1 MKKILLINPAFKGS
15 LHSNIKV
22 LAIPPLNLAMI
33 ARYTPEEYEVEIVDE
48 GVEELDFAA
57 TADLVG
63 ITCMTPLAPRAYEL
77 AAHFRQRGIP
87 VVMGGIHVSYMP
99 DEALR
104 YADTVVVGEAEGI
117 WPQLLD
123 DFAHGRMKKIY
134 RVVEQPNIETLLPPR
149 RDLLRGKYF
158 VETVQT
164 GRGCPINCNFCS
176 VTAFNGSRFRL
187 RNIDSVIE
195 EIKSIKSKRIFIVDD
210 NIVGSGPRYI
220 KRAHELFSRLKEC
233 DKEWGAQ
240 TCLNIVEHDDL
251 LKTARDSGCRAL
263 LIGFESIDPGA
274 LTAMHK
280 PVNLRPNTK
289 NYADAIK
296 KIHDNGIA
304 IVGCFIFGADTQ
316 DKDVFRRTVD
326 FALENDID
334 AIQMTLETP
343 LPGTAFY
350 KQMVEENRLLL
361 TERLRLTMAA
371 SKRHKRYSALMFM
384 DLDNFKP
391 INDTHGHFVGDLL
404 LVEVARRISTCIRAM
419 DMVSRFGGDEFVV
432 ILSELGVDKPDSIAQ
447 SRVIAEKLLALLD
460 KPYVLTYKQ
469 EDKNEITVEHHCT
482 ASIGVVLFNDHE
494 GSQDD
499 VLKWADAAM
508 YEAKEAGG
516 NLIRYHDTPAR

>member
-33 ARYTPEEYEVEIVDE
+33 ARYTPDHYEVEIVDE
-48 GVEELDFAA
+48 GVEELDFE
-57 TADLVG
+57 TPADLVG

-77 AAHFRQRGIP
+77 ATHFRKRGVP
-87 VVMGGIHVSYMP
+87 VVMGGIHASYMP
-99 DEALR
+99 DEALQ
-104 YADTVVVGEAEGI
+104 YVDAVVMGEGENI

-123 DFAHGRMKKIY
+123 DFEQGRMQKKY
-134 RVVEQPNIETLLPPR
+134 QVCEQPDIENLLPPR

-176 VTAFNGSRFRL
+176 VTAFNGPRYRL

-210 NIVGSGPRYI
+210 NIVGSGNKYI
-220 KRAHELFSRLKEC
+220 KRAKELFTRLKEC
-233 DKEWGAQ
+233 NKEWGAQ

-251 LKTARDSGCRAL
+251 LRTAHESGCRAL
-263 LIGFESIDPGA
+263 LIGFESIDAGS

-289 NYADAIK
+289 NFSDAIK
-296 KIHDNGIA
+296 KIHDHGIA

-326 FALENDID
+326 FALANDID

-361 TERLRLTMAA
+361 TDFPNDWRHYNIFEPVFQMKSFTPREAYEGLLNAYSEMSSFNT
-371 SKRHKRYSALMFM
+371 SLKRGLKTFWNTRSLFSTGIAFSWNYHAYKTIRHT
-384 DLDNFKP
+384 P
-391 INDTHGHFVGDLL
+391 TP
-404 LVEVARRISTCIRAM
+404 LVVR
-419 DMVSRFGGDEFVV
+419 
-432 ILSELGVDKPDSIAQ
+432 
-447 SRVIAEKLLALLD
+447 
-460 KPYVLTYKQ
+460 
-469 EDKNEITVEHHCT
+469 
-482 ASIGVVLFNDHE
+482 E
-494 GSQDD
+494 G
-499 VLKWADAAM
+499 L
-508 YEAKEAGG
+508 
-516 NLIRYHDTPAR
+516 PARVTRPPIPQIIVR

>member
-263 LIGFESIDPGA
+263 LIGFESIDPGS

-361 TERLRLTMAA
+361 TDFPNDWRHYNIFEPVFQMNNFTPREAYEGLLQAYSEMSSFKT
-371 SKRHKRYSALMFM
+371 SLKRGLKTFWNTRSLFSTGIAFSWNYQAY
-384 DLDNFKP
+384 NTIRNTP
-391 INDTHGHFVGDLL
+391 TP
-404 LVEVARRISTCIRAM
+404 LVMR
-419 DMVSRFGGDEFVV
+419 DG
-432 ILSELGVDKPDSIAQ
+432 LS
-447 SRVIAEKLLALLD
+447 
-460 KPYVLTYKQ
+460 
-469 EDKNEITVEHHCT
+469 
-482 ASIGVVLFNDHE
+482 
-494 GSQDD
+494 
-499 VLKWADAAM
+499 
-508 YEAKEAGG
+508 AGG
-516 NLIRYHDTPAR
+516 RGMQNLVR

>member
-33 ARYTPEEYEVEIVDE
+33 ARYTPEQYEVEIVDE
-48 GVEELDFAA
+48 GVEDLDFD
-57 TADLVG
+57 TSADLVG

-77 AAHFRQRGIP
+77 ATHFRKRGIP
-87 VVMGGIHVSYMP
+87 VVMGGIHASYMP
-99 DEALR
+99 EEALR
-104 YADTVVVGEAEGI
+104 YVDAVVIGEAETT
-117 WPQLLD
+117 WPTLLG
-123 DFAHGRMKKIY
+123 DFAQGRMQKIY
-134 RVVEQPNIETLLPPR
+134 KVCEQPDIETLLPPR

-176 VTAFNGSRFRL
+176 VTAFNGPRYRL

-210 NIVGSGPRYI
+210 NIVGSGNKYI
-220 KRAHELFSRLKEC
+220 KRAKELFTRLKEC

-263 LIGFESIDPGA
+263 LIGFESIDAGS

-289 NYADAIK
+289 NFSDAIK
-296 KIHDNGIA
+296 KIHDHGIA

-326 FALENDID
+326 FALANDID

-361 TERLRLTMAA
+361 TDFPNDWRHYNIFEPVFHMKSFTPREAYEGLLNAYSEMSSFKTSLKRGLKTFWNTRSLFSTGIAFSWNYHAYKTIQKTETPLALRNLA
-371 SKRHKRYSALMFM
+371 
-384 DLDNFKP
+384 P
-391 INDTHGHFVGDLL
+391 P
-404 LVEVARRISTCIRAM
+404 RRIRQPI
-419 DMVSRFGGDEFVV
+419 VV
-432 ILSELGVDKPDSIAQ
+432 
-447 SRVIAEKLLALLD
+447 R
-460 KPYVLTYKQ
+460 
-469 EDKNEITVEHHCT
+469 
-482 ASIGVVLFNDHE
+482 
-494 GSQDD
+494 
-499 VLKWADAAM
+499 
-508 YEAKEAGG
+508 
-516 NLIRYHDTPAR
+516 